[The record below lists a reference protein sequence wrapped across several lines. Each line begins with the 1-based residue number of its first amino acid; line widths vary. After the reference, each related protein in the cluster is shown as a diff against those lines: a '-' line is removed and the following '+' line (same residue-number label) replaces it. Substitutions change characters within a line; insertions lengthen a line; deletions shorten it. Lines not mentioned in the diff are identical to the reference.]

1 MSFIDKV
8 KDLIADNA
16 DKVLEAAIAKAGR
29 YFEKAGDTGG
39 TRKSPHRVRSRKF
52 TPLSAFSRTWAIA
65 PERTDSVQHVDMS
78 EAIRDWKRRPGGVEK
93 QQGGVAEAPSPR
105 STARLHTRQH
115 LSRKRSSP
123 RNQSIAPAAEPN

>member
-39 TRKSPHRVRSRKF
+39 TRKSPHRVRSQNSLP
-52 TPLSAFSRTWAIA
+52 PLGILK
-65 PERTDSVQHVDMS
+65 DMGYR
-78 EAIRDWKRRPGGVEK
+78 AGKNGL
-93 QQGGVAEAPSPR
+93 SP
-105 STARLHTRQH
+105 AC
-115 LSRKRSSP
+115 
-123 RNQSIAPAAEPN
+123 

>member
-16 DKVLEAAIAKAGR
+16 DKVEAAIAQAGR
-29 YFEKAGDTGG
+29 YFDKAGDTGG
-39 TRKSPHRVRSRKF
+39 TRKSPHRVRSWKF
-52 TPLSAFSRTWAIA
+52 TSPLGILRTWAIA
-65 PERTDSVQHVDMS
+65 PERTDYFQHVDKS
-78 EAIRDWKRRPGGVEK
+78 EAIRDWKRRPGVVEK

-123 RNQSIAPAAEPN
+123 RNQSIAPAAGPN